1 MGLLDMVQYL
11 KSIGLA
17 LLLSVGI
24 GSVGKAANCSNDPNE
39 CTPKKLC
46 EQSTVLKDGNTIWST
61 DPTTSRYVSFAQ
73 SFGMTCGVITIID
86 PCDIDPAQCKI
97 SQLCEKATTQTL
109 GYTVWN
115 EAARGYVLVA
125 KEYELSCGIKTE
137 TSGSLTDNRPTA
149 KPITLF
155 GVNFD
160 TSKDEVEEAIAKRFS
175 CRWVSMGGSLR
186 VCSTDGGTLLRMSFN
201 NLGEIDTL
209 YFHCETYKGCTFSF
223 DEAFGTL
230 LKSNNLQPHNIELE
244 DGKCGVG
251 DLGDLVCVFESHI
264 ILSRN
269 KFGIGALS
277 FD

>member
-1 MGLLDMVQYL
+1 MLQYFRL
-11 KSIGLA
+11 VGLA
-17 LLLSVGI
+17 LLLSVGV
-24 GSVGKAANCSNDPNE
+24 GSVGQAADCSTDPNE

-46 EQSTVLKDGNTIWST
+46 QRSTVLKDGNTIWST

-97 SQLCEKATTQTL
+97 SQLCEKATTQTQ

-137 TSGSLTDNRPTA
+137 TSGSPTDSGPTA

-160 TSKDEVEEAIAKRFS
+160 MSTEEVKETIAKRFS
-175 CRWVSMGGSLR
+175 CEWVYSYTSGDGR
-186 VCSTDGGTLLRMSFN
+186 CNTDGGKLLNMSFN
-201 NLGEIDTL
+201 NLGEIDKL
-209 YFHCETYKGCTFSF
+209 NFDCDTYKGCTFSF
-223 DEAFGTL
+223 DEIFGTL

-244 DGKCGVG
+244 HKKCGVG
-251 DLGDLVCVFESHI
+251 DLGDLVCVFESYI

-269 KFGIGALS
+269 KFRIDAIS

>member
-1 MGLLDMVQYL
+1 MAQYF
-11 KSIGLA
+11 KSLGLA
-17 LLLSVGI
+17 LLLSLCV
-24 GSVGKAANCSNDPNE
+24 GSVAKAADCSNDPNE

-97 SQLCEKATTQTL
+97 SQLCEKATTQTQ

-137 TSGSLTDNRPTA
+137 TSGSPVYSGPTA

-160 TSKDEVEEAIAKRFS
+160 MSTDEAKETLAKRFS
-175 CRWVSMGGSLR
+175 CDWMDNYGSTGGEQCR
-186 VCSTDGGTLLRMSFN
+186 TDGGKLLNMKFN
-201 NLGEIDTL
+201 NLGEIDEL
-209 YFHCETYKGCTFSF
+209 GFDCDTYKGCTFSG
-223 DEAFGTL
+223 DEIFGTL
-230 LKSNNLQPHNIELE
+230 LKSNNLQPHNV
-244 DGKCGVG
+244 DKKCGVG
-251 DLGDLVCVFESHI
+251 DLGDLVCVYTSDI
-264 ILSRN
+264 ILYRN
-269 KFGIGALS
+269 KFRIGAIS